1 MGFQV
6 SKYFKDS
13 SPTETSANFM
23 FKNQSVLM
31 HITK

>member
-6 SKYFKDS
+6 SKYFKDL

-23 FKNQSVLM
+23 LKNQSLLM